1 MLKSYEIGVASNMD
15 LILFLR
21 IVLLVFTSGNLRE
34 GLKKIV
40 EFSTIYRGRGGSA
53 PFPQK
58 NRLSKCINATKGGG
72 FTPHGY
78 LVSPP
83 LKAVVA
89 PSYHVAN
96 T

>member
-1 MLKSYEIGVASNMD
+1 MD

-40 EFSTIYRGRGGSA
+40 EFSTIYRGGVSTIST
-53 PFPQK
+53 K

-72 FTPHGY
+72 FTSHGH

-89 PSYHVAN
+89 PSRRAAD

>member
-40 EFSTIYRGRGGSA
+40 EFSTIYRGGGLA

-72 FTPHGY
+72 FTSHGH

-89 PSYHVAN
+89 PSRRVAD